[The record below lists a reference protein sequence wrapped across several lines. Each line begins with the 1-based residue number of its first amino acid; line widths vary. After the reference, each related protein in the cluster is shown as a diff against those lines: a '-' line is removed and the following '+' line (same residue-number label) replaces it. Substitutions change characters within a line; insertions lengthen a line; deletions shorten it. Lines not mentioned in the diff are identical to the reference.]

1 MMTVTAIW
9 RYPVKSM
16 GGERVGSTE
25 LTETG
30 LVGDRVVQVYDR
42 HGRVV
47 TARTFPRLPRL
58 HATLGIDRE
67 PLVDGLPW
75 RSREV
80 GELVEAAVG
89 PGARVER
96 FDGPE
101 RFDILPLLVCTD
113 GAVSMFG
120 RDVRRLRPNLIVG
133 GVEDFLRS
141 ALTDTLVEPGAWT
154 CMKELLDTRAMHASD
169 PTDRSLL
176 QRIAARDTAALA
188 ELYDRHGRLLFGLI
202 LRIVRDRGEAEDI
215 LQEAFVRVWTR
226 AETYDAQVGGP
237 LPWIVRVA
245 RNCAIDRLRAR
256 RVRATV
262 DAPAIDFAAVVAA
275 APATDI
281 QTPEAAVLMAEQ
293 RRTLSDALAGLPA
306 EQRQLIEAAFF
317 EGYTH
322 SELAQRFGLPLGT
335 VKTRIRAGMIAM
347 RQRLEHAV

>member
-1 MMTVTAIW
+1 M
-9 RYPVKSM
+9 
-16 GGERVGSTE
+16 
-25 LTETG
+25 
-30 LVGDRVVQVYDR
+30 
-42 HGRVV
+42 H
-47 TARTFPRLPRL
+47 
-58 HATLGIDRE
+58 
-67 PLVDGLPW
+67 
-75 RSREV
+75 
-80 GELVEAAVG
+80 
-89 PGARVER
+89 
-96 FDGPE
+96 
-101 RFDILPLLVCTD
+101 
-113 GAVSMFG
+113 
-120 RDVRRLRPNLIVG
+120 
-133 GVEDFLRS
+133 
-141 ALTDTLVEPGAWT
+141 DT
-154 CMKELLDTRAMHASD
+154 D
-169 PTDRSLL
+169 PTDLSLL
-176 QRIAARDTAALA
+176 QRIAARDTSAVA
-188 ELYDRHGRLLFGLI
+188 ELYDRHSRLLFGLI
-202 LRIVRDRGEAEDI
+202 LRIVRDRGEAEEI

-281 QTPEAAVLMAEQ
+281 QTPETAVLMAEQ

-306 EQRQLIEAAFF
+306 EQRRLIEAAFF